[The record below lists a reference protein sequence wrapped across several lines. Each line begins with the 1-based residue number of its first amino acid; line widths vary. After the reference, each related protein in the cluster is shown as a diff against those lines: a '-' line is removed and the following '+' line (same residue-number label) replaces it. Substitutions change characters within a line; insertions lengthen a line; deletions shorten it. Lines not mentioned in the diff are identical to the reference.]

1 MVLVATAAA
10 LTVKK
15 ASDKKK
21 NTGASDANAAIQTN
35 NANSPE
41 TDNSPDATI
50 HALIGL
56 ILTITAVCLAVTA
69 NKNNTGVKNPV
80 FMGIV
85 AFLFSDIYLLQAGI
99 RAAMGQWH
107 LHP

>member
-15 ASDKKK
+15 SSNQNNNSNSSETDDS
-21 NTGASDANAAIQTN
+21 SDAA
-35 NANSPE
+35 
-41 TDNSPDATI
+41 I
-50 HALIGL
+50 HAAFGL

-69 NKNNTGVKNPV
+69 NKRGTGWKNPV
-80 FMGIV
+80 LMGVV
-85 AFLFSDIYLLQAGI
+85 AFLFSDIYLIQAGV

-107 LHP
+107 LPH